1 MNAKKFIVSGKVQGV
16 YFRKF
21 SQAEAL
27 ALGPEGWVRNRREGT
42 VEVFAQGTEENLKSF
57 EKRLKLG
64 SAFSEVHS
72 LIAKAVP
79 VEKIHHFT
87 ILDTV

>member
-27 ALGPEGWVRNRREGT
+27 ALGLEGWVRNRREGT
-42 VEVFAQGTEENLKSF
+42 VEVFAQGPEENLKSF

-64 SAFSEVHS
+64 PPFSEVHS
-72 LIAKAVP
+72 LIAKEVP
-79 VEKIHHFT
+79 AEKIHHFT

>member
-1 MNAKKFIVSGKVQGV
+1 MKAQKLIISGKVQGV

-27 ALGPEGWVRNRREGT
+27 ALGLAGWVRNRSTGT
-42 VEVFAQGTEENLKSF
+42 VEVFVQGPEDKLKSF
-57 EKRLKLG
+57 EERLKIG
-64 SAFSEVHS
+64 SPLSEVHS
-72 LIAKAVP
+72 LEAIAAP
-79 VEKIHHFT
+79 TEKIHHFT